1 MADLTKEQLRVLSD
15 VVEAII
21 LAKDDKR
28 KDGETVTLKITMKR
42 SDYLALHAID
52 I

>member
-1 MADLTKEQLRVLSD
+1 MDLTKEHLRVLG
-15 VVEAII
+15 EAQAAII
-21 LAKDDKR
+21 IAKDDKK

-42 SDYLALHAID
+42 SDYLALHAIH

>member
-1 MADLTKEQLRVLSD
+1 MANLTQEHLRVLS
-15 VVEAII
+15 EAQTAII

-42 SDYLALHAID
+42 ADYIALHFIN